1 MKKNLV
7 ALLLV
12 AAMMVTF
19 VVPAFAETEGVSTPL
34 VVAYGNFSE
43 KFSPF
48 YGETVYDTN
57 VSDMTQIGLMTTD
70 RVGAIVYNAI
80 EGETIPYNGVDYT
93 YSGPADL
100 SVSYDAESD
109 TTTYTAKLR
118 DDIYFSDG
126 VQVTADDIIF
136 TYYAYLDTS
145 YVGSTTLSSYD
156 IIGLQDYR
164 TQTTSDVYNKYA
176 ALAADIYAAGRD
188 HEWSDADAWTQEM
201 QDGYWATLDA
211 TWTDDVQAIVDYV
224 VANYLNDDYAA
235 MLNVTA
241 ADIAENDGL
250 KVAFGMT
257 MWGFGGLND
266 DGLFAGSVTGN
277 TWDIA
282 SGVYPTAA
290 DYMAETSAAYEG
302 DPDAYWSVEAAD
314 STDVHGTTD
323 EAFIAEW
330 GVKDEGMEGGV
341 KSIAGITKI
350 DDFTVEVKTNGYE
363 APAVYSI
370 LGIAV
375 TPMHYYGDETLY
387 DYENGM
393 YGFERG
399 HFADIASTKTT
410 QPLGAGPYK
419 FVKYENRVVYFE
431 ANENYYK
438 GAPKI
443 KEVQFKETNSSEV
456 AAAVATGTVDGGE
469 MTGSRTRFEEVMGY
483 NTDNGEVTGN
493 VITTFKYDNNGY
505 GYIGMNADTVNVG
518 GEPGSEAS
526 KNLRKALGTVIAV
539 YRDVAIDSYYGEAAS
554 VINYPISNSS
564 WAAPQPTD
572 EDYKVAFSVD
582 VDGNPI
588 YTSDMTEEDKYAA
601 ALQAAI
607 GYFKAA
613 GYTWDEASSTFTA
626 APEGAKLSY
635 ECMIPA
641 DGIGDHPNF
650 GILTDASAALATIGI
665 ELKVND
671 LADSAVLWEVL
682 DVGTQELWSAA
693 WSASIDPDMYQIYHS
708 TSIIGAGGSDSNHYH
723 IAEDELDALIVEART
738 SDDQSFRKAIY
749 KQALDFIV
757 DYAVE
762 IPVYQRQNCVIFST
776 ERVNIDTV
784 TPDLTPFYGWMAEI
798 ENMEMR

>member
-7 ALLLV
+7 ALLLAV
-12 AAMMVTF
+12 AMLVSVMA
-19 VVPAFAETEGVSTPL
+19 PAVAEEATTPL

-48 YGETVYDTN
+48 YYETVYDGA
-57 VSDMTQIGLMTTD
+57 VADMTTISLMTND
-70 RVGAIVYNAI
+70 RLGAIVYNAI
-80 EGETIPYNGVDYT
+80 EGETIPYNGTDYT
-93 YSGPADL
+93 YTGPANL
-100 SVSYDAESD
+100 TVSYDPESD

-126 VQVTADDIIF
+126 VQLTADDLIF
-136 TYYAYLDTS
+136 TYYGFLDTS
-145 YVGSTTLSSYD
+145 YVGSNTISSYD

-164 TQTTSDVYNKYA
+164 TQTTSDVYDKYA
-176 ALAADIYAAGRD
+176 TLAADIYAAGKD
-188 HEWSDADAWTQEM
+188 HEWSESDAWTKEM
-201 QDGYWATLDA
+201 QDGYWATMDA
-211 TWTDDVQAIVDYV
+211 TWTEDVQAIVDYV
-224 VANYLNDDYAA
+224 AANYLSDDYATTI
-235 MLNVTA
+235 NSTA
-241 ADIAENDGL
+241 DEIAANEGL
-250 KVAFGMT
+250 KVAFGMV
-257 MWGFGGLND
+257 MWGYGAMNDEGL
-266 DGLFAGSVTGN
+266 LAGAVTGN

-282 SGVYPTAA
+282 NGVYPTAE
-290 DYMAETSAAYEG
+290 DYMAETYAAFEG

-314 STDVHGTTD
+314 STDVHGTAD
-323 EAFIAEW
+323 ESFISEW
-330 GVKDEGMEGGV
+330 GVKDEGMDGGV
-341 KSIAGITKI
+341 KSITGITKI

-370 LGIAV
+370 LGPYV
-375 TPMHYYGDETLY
+375 TPLHYYGDVNLY

-399 HFADIASTKTT
+399 HFADLASTKTT
-410 QPLGAGPYK
+410 QPMGAGPYK

-431 ANENYYK
+431 ANETYYK

-443 KEVQFKETNSSEV
+443 KEVQFKETNSAEV

-483 NTDNGEVTGN
+483 NTDNGEITGN
-493 VITTFKYDNNGY
+493 VITTYKYDNNGY
-505 GYIGMNADTVNVG
+505 GYIGMNADTMNVG

-526 KNLRKALGTVIAV
+526 KDLRKAFGTIIAV

-554 VINYPISNSS
+554 IINYPISNSS

-572 EDYKVAFSVD
+572 EDYKLAFSVD
-582 VDGNPI
+582 VDGNDI
-588 YTSDMTEEDKYAA
+588 FTSDMNEEAKYEA

-613 GYTWDEASSTFTA
+613 GYTWDDATSTFTA

-650 GILTDASAALATIGI
+650 GILTGAADALATIGI
-665 ELKVND
+665 ELKIND

-682 DVGTQELWSAA
+682 DVGTQEMWSAA
-693 WSASIDPDMYQIYHS
+693 WSSGIDPDMYQVYHS
-708 TSIIGAGGSDSNHYH
+708 SSIIGAGGSDSNHYH
-723 IAEDELDALIVEART
+723 LAEDELDALIVEGRT
-738 SDDQSFRKAIY
+738 SDDQTFRKAVY

-762 IPVYQRQNCVIFST
+762 IPVYQRQNCIIWST
-776 ERVNIDTV
+776 ERVNIDTM
-784 TPDLTPFYGWMAEI
+784 TPDLTPFYGWMNGI
-798 ENMEMR
+798 HNIEMR

>member
-7 ALLLV
+7 ALLLAV
-12 AAMMVTF
+12 AMLVTMMV
-19 VVPAFAETEGVSTPL
+19 PAVAEEASTPL
-34 VVAYGNFSE
+34 VIAQSNFSE

-48 YGETVYDTN
+48 YYETVYDGQV
-57 VSDMTQIGLMTTD
+57 VSMTTIGLMTTD
-70 RVGAIVYNAI
+70 RQGAIVFNAI
-80 EGETIPYNGVDYT
+80 EGETIPYNGTDYT
-93 YSGPADL
+93 YKGPANL
-100 SVSYDAESD
+100 SVSYDAEAD
-109 TTTYTAKLR
+109 VTTYTAKLR
-118 DDIYFSDG
+118 EDIYFSDG
-126 VQVTADDIIF
+126 VQMTADDLIF
-136 TYYAYLDTS
+136 NYYAYLDTS

-176 ALAADIYAAGRD
+176 DLAKAIYAAGKD
-188 HEWSDADAWTQEM
+188 HEWAEGDAWTKEQQE
-201 QDGYWATLDA
+201 GYWAIMDS
-211 TWTDDVQAIVDYV
+211 TWEADVQAIVDYV
-224 VANYLNDDYAA
+224 MANYLSDDYATY
-235 MLNVTA
+235 VGSTA
-241 ADIAENDGL
+241 ADISANEGL
-250 KVAFGMT
+250 QVAFGMA
-257 MWGFGGLND
+257 MWGFGGLNE
-266 DGLFAGSVTGN
+266 DGTFSGAYTGTTWNFANGE
-277 TWDIA
+277 
-282 SGVYPTAA
+282 YPTAA
-290 DYMAETSAAYEG
+290 DYMAETVAAYEG

-323 EAFIAEW
+323 EAFIMEW
-330 GVKDEGMEGGV
+330 GAKDEGNSEGV
-341 KSIAGITKI
+341 KSIAGIKKI

-363 APAVYSI
+363 APAIYTI
-370 LGIAV
+370 LGISIA
-375 TPMHYYGDETLY
+375 PLHYYGDVELY

-399 HFADIASTKTT
+399 HFDELASQKTT

-431 ANENYYK
+431 ANENYYL

-443 KEVQFKETNSSEV
+443 QEVQFKETNSAEV
-456 AAAVATGTVDGGE
+456 AAAVATGTVDGGD

-483 NTDNGEVTGN
+483 NTDTNEITGN
-493 VITTFKYDNNGY
+493 VITTYKYDNNGY

-526 KNLRKALGTVIAV
+526 KNLRKALGTIIAV

-572 EDYKVAFSVD
+572 EDYKLAFSVD
-582 VDGNPI
+582 VDGNDI
-588 YTSDMTEEDKYAA
+588 YTSEMTEEDKYAA
-601 ALQAAI
+601 ALQASI

-613 GYTWDEASSTFTA
+613 GYTWDEATSTFTA

-650 GILTDASAALATIGI
+650 GILTDAAAALATIGI

-682 DVGTQELWSAA
+682 DVGTQEMWTAA
-693 WSASIDPDMYQIYHS
+693 WSSGIDPDMYQIYHS
-708 TSIIGAGGSDSNHYH
+708 SSIVGQGGSDSNHYH
-723 IAEDELDALIVEART
+723 IAEDELDALIMEGRT
-738 SDDQSFRKAIY
+738 SDDQTFRKAVY

-762 IPVYQRQNCVIFST
+762 IPSYQRQNCIIFST
-776 ERVNIDTV
+776 ERVNIDTM
-784 TPDLTPFYGWMAEI
+784 TPDLTPFYGWMNEI
-798 ENMEMR
+798 EKVEMR

>member
-7 ALLLV
+7 ALLLAV
-12 AAMMVTF
+12 AMLVSVMM
-19 VVPAFAETEGVSTPL
+19 PAVAEEATTPL

-48 YGETVYDTN
+48 YYETVYDGA
-57 VSDMTQIGLMTTD
+57 VADMTTISLMTTD
-70 RVGAIVYNAI
+70 RLGAIVYNAI
-80 EGETIPYNGVDYT
+80 EGETIPYNGTDYT
-93 YSGPADL
+93 YTGPANL
-100 SVSYDAESD
+100 TVSYDAESD

-126 VQVTADDIIF
+126 VQLTADDLIF
-136 TYYAYLDTS
+136 TYYGFLDTS

-164 TQTTSDVYNKYA
+164 TQTTSDVYDKYA
-176 ALAADIYAAGRD
+176 TLAADIYAAGKD
-188 HEWSDADAWTQEM
+188 HEWSESDAWTKEM
-201 QDGYWATLDA
+201 QDGYWATMDA
-211 TWTDDVQAIVDYV
+211 TWTEDVQAIVDYV
-224 VANYLNDDYAA
+224 VANYLSDDYATTI
-235 MLNVTA
+235 NSTA
-241 ADIAENDGL
+241 DEIAANDGL
-250 KVAFGMT
+250 KVAFGMA
-257 MWGFGGLND
+257 MWGYGAMNDEGL
-266 DGLFAGSVTGN
+266 LAGAVTGN

-282 SGVYPTAA
+282 NGVYPTVE
-290 DYMAETSAAYEG
+290 DYMAETYAAFEG
-302 DPDAYWSVEAAD
+302 DPDAYWAVEAAD

-323 EAFIAEW
+323 ESFISEW
-330 GVKDEGMEGGV
+330 GVKDEGMDGGV

-370 LGIAV
+370 LGPYV
-375 TPMHYYGDETLY
+375 TPLHYYGDVNLY

-399 HFADIASTKTT
+399 HFADLASAKTT
-410 QPLGAGPYK
+410 QPMGAGPYK

-443 KEVQFKETNSSEV
+443 KEVQFKETNSAEV

-483 NTDNGEVTGN
+483 NTDTGEITGN
-493 VITTFKYDNNGY
+493 VITTYKYDNNGY
-505 GYIGMNADTVNVG
+505 GYIGMNADTMNVG

-526 KNLRKALGTVIAV
+526 KNLRKAFGTIIAV

-554 VINYPISNSS
+554 IINYPISNSS

-572 EDYKVAFSVD
+572 EDYKLAFSVD
-582 VDGNPI
+582 VDGNDI
-588 YTSDMTEEDKYAA
+588 FTSDMNEEAKYEA

-613 GYTWDEASSTFTA
+613 GYTWDDATSTFTA

-650 GILTDASAALATIGI
+650 GILTGAADALATIGI
-665 ELKVND
+665 ELKIND

-682 DVGTQELWSAA
+682 DVGTQEMWSAA
-693 WSASIDPDMYQIYHS
+693 WSSGIDPDMYQVYHS
-708 TSIIGAGGSDSNHYH
+708 SSIIGAGGSDSNHYH
-723 IAEDELDALIVEART
+723 LAEDELDALIIEGRT
-738 SDDQSFRKAIY
+738 SDDQTFRKAVY

-762 IPVYQRQNCVIFST
+762 IPVYQRQNCIIWST
-776 ERVNIDTV
+776 ERVNIDTM
-784 TPDLTPFYGWMAEI
+784 TPDLTPFYGWMNGI
-798 ENMEMR
+798 HDIEMR